1 MSAIIENRTDK
12 SSTDTESTSTDKPHT
27 NRIAEVCGYQRLT
40 TPELN
45 KGTAFTD
52 EERERYGLR
61 GLLPAGVSDPKTQED
76 RAMAN
81 MRRKAYDIERYVF
94 LQALAARN
102 ERLFYR
108 MVIDHIDE
116 LMPLIYTPT
125 VGQACQEFAHIFRQ
139 PKGFYIT
146 PDDRGKIR
154 DILKNWAESDVRMI
168 VVTDGERILGL
179 GDLGAN
185 GMGIPIGKLSLYT
198 ACAGIPPKQCLPVM
212 LDIGTNNEKLRNDP
226 LYLGIKQPRLEGV
239 EYDQLVEEFV
249 LAVQEIFPDA
259 LIQFEDFL
267 TPNAYALLNRYRDR
281 VLCFNDDIQG
291 TAAVALAG
299 VLASSRITGND
310 FSQLRIM
317 FLGAGSAATGIADL
331 LQAAFVHAGLDEKS
345 ARERLWFVDQ
355 SGLVV
360 KTSDNL
366 GPHNIP
372 YAHDAP
378 NVTFDEAIRK
388 IKPHVL
394 IGATGAPGV
403 FTEDI
408 IRLMAEVNERP
419 VIFALS
425 NPTSRA
431 ECTAEQAYQWTDGRA
446 VFCSGS
452 PFDAVNHN
460 GVLYRPGQGNNAYV
474 FPGIGLGAIA
484 CRARTISDGMFLE
497 SARVL
502 AELVSEDDL
511 AAGTAYPPL
520 ANIRQVSLAIAVAVA
535 EQAYEEGLAQVTR
548 PEDLKQMIADLMYD
562 PTY

>member
-1 MSAIIENRTDK
+1 MSLPTKNDAVQN
-12 SSTDTESTSTDKPHT
+12 ESV
-27 NRIAEVCGYQRLT
+27 ELCGFERLMKA
-40 TPELN
+40 ELN
-45 KGTAFTD
+45 KGTAFTED
-52 EERERYGLR
+52 ERERYGLR
-61 GLLPAGVSDPKTQED
+61 GLLPAGVSDPKTQQD
-76 RAMAN
+76 RVMEN
-81 MRRKAYDIERYVF
+81 LRRKDNDIERYIF
-94 LQALAARN
+94 LQALAGRN

-108 MVIDHIDE
+108 LLIDHIDE

-146 PDDRGKIR
+146 PDDRGEIR
-154 DILKNWAESDVRMI
+154 DILKNWPESDVRMI
-168 VVTDGERILGL
+168 VITDGERILGL

-212 LDIGTNNEKLRNDP
+212 LDVGTNNEILRNDP
-226 LYLGIKQPRLEGV
+226 LYLGIKQPRLKGA
-239 EYDQLVEEFV
+239 EYDELIEEIVE
-249 LAVQEIFPDA
+249 AVQEKFPLA

-291 TAAVALAG
+291 TAAVILAG
-299 VLASSRITGND
+299 VLASGRITGND
-310 FSQLRIM
+310 ITDLRIM
-317 FLGAGSAATGIADL
+317 FLGAGSAATGIAEL
-331 LQAAFVHAGLDEKS
+331 LQAAFIQAGLDEKT

-355 SGLVV
+355 SGLLV
-360 KTSDNL
+360 KSRDDL

-372 YAHDAP
+372 YAHDVP
-378 NVTFDEAIRK
+378 CVPFDEAIRQ

-408 IRLMAEVNERP
+408 IRLLAEINERP

-431 ECTAEQAYQWTDGRA
+431 ECTAEQAYEWTEGRA
-446 VFCSGS
+446 VFSSGS
-452 PFDAVNHN
+452 PFDPVTYND
-460 GVLYRPGQGNNAYV
+460 VLYRSGQGNNAYV

-484 CRARTISDGMFLE
+484 CRARSISDGMFLE

-502 AELVSEDDL
+502 AEMVSDEDL
-511 AAGTAYPPL
+511 ATGTVYPPL
-520 ANIRQVSLAIAVAVA
+520 SGIRQVSLAIAVGVA
-535 EQAYEEGLAQVTR
+535 EQAYKEGLAQEDR
-548 PEDLKQMIADLMYD
+548 PDDPEQMIAGLMYV